1 MEGMVRRYFSLW
13 QCFFNNSL
21 TRDMEFKAN
30 FLAGVLVDAVFYGI
44 HYFFFSVIYSYVDAL
59 GDFSREDVIIF
70 LIVTF
75 LADTVYML
83 FFSGN
88 LFNLNRIAV
97 KGELDFYLLKPVH
110 SQFLVSM
117 RYVKSYAFVSLFI
130 LGAMLIN
137 LVGQYSVDIPFQ
149 NWLYFL
155 FSFGMGA
162 LLWYSVDFIIVC
174 STFWFRNFS
183 VGGWLSHEVLKF
195 STRPDS
201 IYTGLLRKTL
211 FTFVP
216 MAFISSV
223 PTRFLLYGLNLKYF
237 TLQVGLTLTFMIL
250 SRFVWKRGLKRY
262 ESASS

>member
-1 MEGMVRRYFSLW
+1 MVRRYFSLW
-13 QCFFNNSL
+13 QSFFNNSL

-30 FLAGVLVDAVFYGI
+30 FLAGVMVDSVFYGI

-59 GDFSREDVIIF
+59 GDFTREDVIIF

-75 LADTVYML
+75 LSDTVYML

-88 LFNLNRIAV
+88 LFNLNRLAV

-117 RYVKSYAFVSLFI
+117 RYVKSHAFVSLII
-130 LGAMLIN
+130 LAAILIK
-137 LVGQYSVDIPFQ
+137 LVSQYSVEIPFV
-149 NWLYFL
+149 NWIYFI
-155 FSFGMGA
+155 FSFSMGA
-162 LLWYSVDFIIVC
+162 LLWYSVDFIIAC

-201 IYTGLLRKTL
+201 IYSGFLRKTL
-211 FTFVP
+211 FTLVP
-216 MAFISSV
+216 MALISSV
-223 PTRFLLYGLNLKYF
+223 PTRFLIYGLDMKYF
-237 TLQVGLTLTFMIL
+237 VVQFGVIIAFFGLSII
-250 SRFVWKRGLKRY
+250 VWKRGIKRY